1 MKHITTLVSGLGLMM
16 LVGVSYAQDMS
27 AMAELDADQDGQ
39 ISAEEASANE
49 TVAAAF
55 GEADADSD
63 GMLSADEYAAL
74 AGQ

>member
-1 MKHITTLVSGLGLMM
+1 MKRIITLVSGLGLMALAGM
-16 LVGVSYAQDMS
+16 SYGQDMP
-27 AMAELDADQDGQ
+27 AMADLDADQDGQ

-55 GEADADSD
+55 SEADADSD